1 MLPRTRFTR
10 VARCN
15 RGGAAAA
22 AGGRTTAAAAAG
34 GGARLRA
41 DRRRG
46 GGPAV
51 PVSRGLRERPSWC
64 HRCAGG
70 RLARRPRAVV
80 WRDMAAAGG
89 AATGR
94 IDADGR
100 EWDTRQRECQ
110 RSMCKLMAHPCGKA
124 ELAKSGSG
132 WVVRNDVEVAA
143 LVTVR
148 HVFKHV
154 MEAGRLTGRVTA
166 TWADGQ
172 KLSLAGASV
181 LSAPEPGAT
190 ADPPPDM
197 DALVVRLAPG
207 KLFPA
212 PPVPCAVATVDA
224 DGSVADADHVL
235 VQPGAA
241 CTLLHYPRGEG
252 WQGDGSG
259 GECWR
264 QGRHCDRRW
273 RPALVLDAQLGVG
286 RGLLGWD
293 AD

>member
-1 MLPRTRFTR
+1 
-10 VARCN
+10 
-15 RGGAAAA
+15 
-22 AGGRTTAAAAAG
+22 
-34 GGARLRA
+34 
-41 DRRRG
+41 
-46 GGPAV
+46 
-51 PVSRGLRERPSWC
+51 
-64 HRCAGG
+64 
-70 RLARRPRAVV
+70 
-80 WRDMAAAGG
+80 MAAAGG

-207 KLFPA
+207 KA
-212 PPVPCAVATVDA
+212 VPRSARAV
-224 DGSVADADHVL
+224 
-235 VQPGAA
+235 
-241 CTLLHYPRGEG
+241 C
-252 WQGDGSG
+252 G
-259 GECWR
+259 GHG
-264 QGRHCDRRW
+264 GR
-273 RPALVLDAQLGVG
+273 
-286 RGLLGWD
+286 
-293 AD
+293 